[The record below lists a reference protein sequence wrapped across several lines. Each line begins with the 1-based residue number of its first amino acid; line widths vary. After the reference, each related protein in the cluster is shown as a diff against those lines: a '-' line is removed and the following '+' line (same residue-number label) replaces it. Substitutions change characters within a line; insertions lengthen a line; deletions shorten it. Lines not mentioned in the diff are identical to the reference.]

1 MNQPQAQPEMNN
13 SPAPAK
19 AGNNALTIVV
29 VIVILVIAA
38 FLLWR
43 YLPAND
49 EVMEEGTTEETVLTD
64 EATTPIA
71 GVEATEVVET
81 EVVQ

>member
-1 MNQPQAQPEMNN
+1 MNQPQVQTEINN
-13 SPAPAK
+13 SPAPVK
-19 AGNNALTIVV
+19 GGNNALTIVV

-43 YLPAND
+43 YLPANE
-49 EVMEEGTTEETVLTD
+49 EVMEEGTTEEV
-64 EATTPIA
+64 TTPVA
-71 GVEATEVVET
+71 GVEAPAVVEV